1 MNFSRFSTNIF
12 FIIPITLS
20 IIACG
25 TPNERA
31 SADNAQ
37 TTTEQ
42 TANTQNASQQKFKE
56 APDFT
61 LKTMEG
67 NTFTLSDQKGK
78 VVVLNFWATWC
89 GPCRKEIPDFIEL
102 HKEMK
107 SEGVIFAGI
116 SLDEEGWEKVRPYAN
131 DMEINYPI
139 MVDDGNV
146 SRQYGPIRAIPTT
159 LIINKKGQVEYVAP
173 GMLTK
178 EKLKPILTKLAD
190 R

>member
-1 MNFSRFSTNIF
+1 MNFSRFSINIF
-12 FIIPITLS
+12 FIIPIALS
-20 IIACG
+20 IVACG
-25 TPNERA
+25 TPKERT
-31 SADNAQ
+31 SADNAKAAAG
-37 TTTEQ
+37 Q
-42 TANTQNASQQKFKE
+42 TANTQNSSQQEFKM

-61 LKTMEG
+61 LETMEG
-67 NTFTLSDQKGK
+67 KNFTLSDHRGK

-89 GPCRKEIPDFIEL
+89 GPCRKEIPDFMEL

-107 SEGVIFAGI
+107 DNGVLFAGV
-116 SLDEEGWEKVRPYAN
+116 SLDEQGWEKVRPYAN
-131 DMEINYPI
+131 DMGINYPI

-178 EKLKPILTKLAD
+178 EKLKPILTKLAN